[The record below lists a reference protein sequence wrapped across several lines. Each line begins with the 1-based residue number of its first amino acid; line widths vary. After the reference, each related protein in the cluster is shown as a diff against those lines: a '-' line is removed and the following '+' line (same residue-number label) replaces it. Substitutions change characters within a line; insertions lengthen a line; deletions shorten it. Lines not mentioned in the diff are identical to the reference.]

1 MNNKNN
7 QSKVKVLHFWN
18 NTNDKNYNIKSS
30 KKNII
35 ESYKEKINNKY
46 YNFNKRINL
55 EISSTSEKNNN
66 LSLFSYL
73 SNNTYQEDKLTN
85 KSLRTT
91 KETEGNQINNK
102 NKISSES
109 KIRLKMNYKNK
120 TKTKQKSKSKNVG
133 DKINNANNNI
143 NINKE
148 LDKFKIRI
156 DNLLTIIETFENNY
170 INSEKPKTIKEEFNK
185 IIKDK
190 KYFQMNYNNNIK
202 VQNCTKSNTNI
213 KKSEEK
219 IQHHKI
225 YNIYNSMNNIN
236 TKKQKKLINDQ
247 KENKYNK
254 RLKYCLLLDENSKKN
269 VKVKTNRIIKE
280 EKIKDFKNAKT
291 QYCPSKSLEK
301 KEKIN
306 KEQKTKRK
314 EKGKN
319 LKIKNIY
326 TKTNYN
332 KTPIINKIKSKF
344 NK

>member
-1 MNNKNN
+1 MNNKNSK
-7 QSKVKVLHFWN
+7 SKVKVFNFWN
-18 NTNDKNYNIKSS
+18 NTNDKKYNNKSS

-55 EISSTSEKNNN
+55 EISSTTSEKNNN

-109 KIRLKMNYKNK
+109 KIRLKMNYKNQ
-120 TKTKQKSKSKNVG
+120 TKVKQKSKNVG
-133 DKINNANNNI
+133 GNANNNI
-143 NINKE
+143 NITKE

-156 DNLLTIIETFENNY
+156 DNLLTIIEIFENNY

-190 KYFQMNYNNNIK
+190 KYFQMNNNNNIK

-236 TKKQKKLINDQ
+236 SKKQKQLLNGQ

-291 QYCPSKSLEK
+291 QYFPSKSLEK
-301 KEKIN
+301 KEKIY